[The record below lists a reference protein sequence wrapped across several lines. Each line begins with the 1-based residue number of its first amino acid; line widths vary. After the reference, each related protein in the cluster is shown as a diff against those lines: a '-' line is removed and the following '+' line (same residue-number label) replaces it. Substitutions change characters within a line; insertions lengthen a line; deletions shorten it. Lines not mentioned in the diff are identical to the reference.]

1 MATYPSYDVMKLL
14 FGYWGFTTIFLFWA
28 ALIKA
33 TRIWGGTKNQGT
45 AFGFLDGG
53 RGLVAAGFGSLG
65 VLVFSIFID
74 VDPSEATIE
83 QRKFAFRN
91 IILLTSF
98 LVALIGILV
107 YFFMKTDNYSHN
119 SNTKSPSKMGF
130 TNLKLV
136 LKIKS
141 VRQLMIIVLCAYV
154 GYKIT
159 DIFSLYAKEVML
171 YDEIEAAQIGALL
184 LYIRPII
191 GITIGLLADR
201 TKASLWLM
209 IGFIVMLIGALL
221 FSSGSI
227 EGDAISYFF
236 LSLIIVATGTYAV
249 RVLYFATL
257 EEANIPITIT
267 GTVIGAISLIGY
279 TPDIFVGPTIG
290 YLLDNS
296 PGKTGHQHVFIM
308 LAVFAFIGL
317 ITSIMFRRT
326 LKNN

>member
-1 MATYPSYDVMKLL
+1 
-14 FGYWGFTTIFLFWA
+14 
-28 ALIKA
+28 
-33 TRIWGGTKNQGT
+33 
-45 AFGFLDGG
+45 
-53 RGLVAAGFGSLG
+53 
-65 VLVFSIFID
+65 
-74 VDPSEATIE
+74 
-83 QRKFAFRN
+83 
-91 IILLTSF
+91 
-98 LVALIGILV
+98 
-107 YFFMKTDNYSHN
+107 
-119 SNTKSPSKMGF
+119 
-130 TNLKLV
+130 
-136 LKIKS
+136 
-141 VRQLMIIVLCAYV
+141 
-154 GYKIT
+154 
-159 DIFSLYAKEVML
+159 
-171 YDEIEAAQIGALL
+171 
-184 LYIRPII
+184 
-191 GITIGLLADR
+191 
-201 TKASLWLM
+201 M

-279 TPDIFVGPTIG
+279 TPDIFVGPAIG
-290 YLLDNS
+290 YLLDSS